1 MSGTSICTAR
11 LSPLPVG
18 VFSFRQAW
26 RAGILRGVTEM
37 VGTAHPTAALSEGWK
52 MSRRCCLCLS
62 IVIIL
67 SAVGSVRAEQP
78 PGVVISY
85 IPSRTQVYVGS
96 PGIAVLPNGHYLAK
110 HDEFGPKSTES
121 TIAVTPV
128 FRSVDRGLSWQR
140 VATVKGMYWAS
151 IFVHQGDA
159 YLMGTSK
166 NHGFVVVSRSSDEG
180 VTWTVPT
187 DGKSGLLLD
196 DMQYHCAPVPI
207 VIHQGRI
214 WRAMEDVMGPGG
226 WGSHFRAFMM
236 SAPVDSDLLDAGNW
250 VSSNHLGQDPQWLGG
265 QFRGWLEGNAVVTP
279 QGHVVDMLRVDYR
292 SGGEKA
298 AIIEISDDGKT
309 ATFDPMTGFVDFPG
323 GAKKFTIRFDPVT
336 RMYWTLSNPV
346 LPKHKDPD
354 PGRVRNAV
362 ALMRSA
368 DLRKWEMRCIVL
380 YHPDVNK
387 HGFQYLDW
395 LFEGDDMIVA
405 SRTAWGEGDLAAPR
419 QHDANYLTFHRIK
432 NFRNLTMEDS
442 ASGAWEKPNPK

>member
-1 MSGTSICTAR
+1 MLGRSCVGLAAVVSLLAAAITA
-11 LSPLPVG
+11 G
-18 VFSFRQAW
+18 
-26 RAGILRGVTEM
+26 G
-37 VGTAHPTAALSEGWK
+37 
-52 MSRRCCLCLS
+52 
-62 IVIIL
+62 
-67 SAVGSVRAEQP
+67 SAAEQP

-85 IPSRTQVYVGS
+85 IPSRTQIYVGS

-110 HDEFGPKSTES
+110 HDEFGPKSTEN
-121 TIAVTPV
+121 TEAVTPV
-128 FRSVDRGLSWQR
+128 FRSVDRGQSWQR

-151 IFVHQGDA
+151 IFVHKDDA
-159 YLMGTSK
+159 YLIGTSK
-166 NHGFVVVSRSSDEG
+166 NHGFVVISRSRDEG
-180 VTWTVPT
+180 VTWTASK
-187 DGKSGLLLD
+187 DKSSGLLLD
-196 DMQYHCAPVPI
+196 DAKYHCAPVPV

-236 SAPVDSDLLDAGNW
+236 SAPVDSDLLDAKNW

-265 QFRGWLEGNAVVTP
+265 EFRGWLEGNAVVTP
-279 QGHVVDMLRVDYR
+279 QGRIVDILRVDYR
-292 SGGEKA
+292 PEGEKA
-298 AIIEISDDGKT
+298 AIVEISEEGKK
-309 ATFDPMTGFVDFPG
+309 AMFDLATGFTNFPG

-336 RMYWTLSNPV
+336 KMYWTLSNPV

-380 YHPDVNK
+380 YHPDVSR

-395 LFEGDDMIVA
+395 VFEGDDMIVA

-432 NFRNLTMEDS
+432 NFRTMTMEGS
-442 ASGAWEKPNPK
+442 VPGARPGDAAWFQSKSQRPVRVIHG